1 MPGQHDLAEPLAP
14 ATRSGHPVS
23 AAPMDSTSTSKRRRR
38 QPPPPA
44 RPPPDDTRS
53 GYGEAVTT
61 NQDRWARWVLERRD
75 AGDVQVRRHGAAL
88 LAAYRDGV
96 LDRAAVTDGD
106 VLPDVGTGNG
116 LIGFAALDRVGP
128 EGQVIFSDVSADLL
142 AECRRRAAREG
153 LLDRCRFVQ
162 TGADE
167 LRAIPD
173 GSIDVVTT
181 RSVLIYVERK
191 PAAFAE
197 FYRVLRP
204 GGRLSIFEPINGFA
218 VAEAGGGL
226 FGLDVAAVADHRL
239 GGTEEDRTQPAGS
252 HVRGGAGASTHRSG
266 ARPLRRPCARRPR
279 GRRTRPQDAR
289 DGIPAR
295 CQTLTAGRPHRRAI
309 SRSVA
314 AVASGLTIGSTYA
327 RL

>member
-106 VLPDVGTGNG
+106 VLPDVGTGSG

-128 EGQVIFSDVSADLL
+128 EGQVIFSDVSPHLL
-142 AECRRRAAREG
+142 AECRRRAAAEG
-153 LLDRCRFVQ
+153 LLDRCRFVLAS
-162 TGADE
+162 TDDLHEVAD
-167 LRAIPD
+167 RSVDI
-173 GSIDVVTT
+173 VTT
-181 RSVLIYVERK
+181 RSVLIYVARK
-191 PAAFAE
+191 
-197 FYRVLRP
+197 
-204 GGRLSIFEPINGFA
+204 
-218 VAEAGGGL
+218 
-226 FGLDVAAVADHRL
+226 
-239 GGTEEDRTQPAGS
+239 
-252 HVRGGAGASTHRSG
+252 
-266 ARPLRRPCARRPR
+266 
-279 GRRTRPQDAR
+279 
-289 DGIPAR
+289 
-295 CQTLTAGRPHRRAI
+295 
-309 SRSVA
+309 
-314 AVASGLTIGSTYA
+314 
-327 RL
+327 